1 MSYSASFDSTP
12 PSLLVSNLDRV
23 LVRAIPHP
31 LASTNKRVTLS
42 ARRTAP
48 GQEPP
53 QPPVTT
59 SPISQLSPTPASQ
72 PSIVSA
78 NPQTPTTQRN
88 MISTLTSTI
97 LEQRANPSS
106 CSASPALAAARVSD
120 HQSDSVRTA
129 VQPATIST
137 IKYSAHFH
145 KNGLPV
151 KSAMKSPGLASNS
164 KTSSNT
170 PCRPSSIRSYSSPTP
185 LTSPKYVHFNTQ
197 LEHVRLFLQGETP
210 SCVAERETIV
220 DARQHGRSTS
230 DITLTLPN
238 WTPLSAD
245 RACLDAIE
253 SDTVPLRVECAVLSD
268 DQSLLC
274 GKVLVKNLAFHKHVA
289 VRYTADFW
297 QTFSETT
304 AEFSES
310 IPGTALDR
318 FTFKV
323 PLDMERAAIE
333 KTVCMAVKYQVVG
346 REFWDSNNGMNY
358 QVECKRVVV
367 VAPPSVPDL
376 SKQMTSLLLG
386 SPLPDYS
393 KPVLKKKL
401 ANRYDL
407 STSLS
412 AAYNHPSGIQT
423 RVGIFPGG
431 SAAGAQKPSPPASHT
446 AYRPSE
452 YIAPSVTSPQIYHHS
467 LYASSPKFLSTY
479 LSAAA
484 SPPDYQLHVGFD
496 PLTLDNSGS
505 SKRGTRNSWNMAFE
519 SAPAAPSR
527 SQSYPSAGGHC
538 SPYASSPRASSSPI
552 SIPSPKMQ
560 ANRPAAGSSSY
571 FDLVDRYCFYESSP
585 HTSPYSSYP
594 NSPPA
599 PCIRG

>member
-1 MSYSASFDSTP
+1 
-12 PSLLVSNLDRV
+12 
-23 LVRAIPHP
+23 
-31 LASTNKRVTLS
+31 
-42 ARRTAP
+42 
-48 GQEPP
+48 
-53 QPPVTT
+53 
-59 SPISQLSPTPASQ
+59 
-72 PSIVSA
+72 
-78 NPQTPTTQRN
+78 
-88 MISTLTSTI
+88 MISTLTSTL

-106 CSASPALAAARVSD
+106 CSGSPALAAARANDRHSVS
-120 HQSDSVRTA
+120 VATVA
-129 VQPATIST
+129 QPATTST

-151 KSAMKSPGLASNS
+151 KSAMKSPALTPNS
-164 KTSSNT
+164 KTSSST
-170 PCRPSSIRSYSSPTP
+170 PCRPSSIRSFSSPTP

-230 DITLTLPN
+230 DVKLTVPN
-238 WTPLSAD
+238 WSPLSTD
-245 RACLDAIE
+245 RACLDDIAA
-253 SDTVPLRVECAVLSD
+253 DTAPLRVESVVLSD

-297 QTFSETT
+297 QTYSEAT
-304 AEFSES
+304 AAFSES
-310 IPGTALDR
+310 IPGTSLDR

-323 PLDMERAAIE
+323 PLEMERAAIE
-333 KTVCMAVKYQVVG
+333 KTICMAVKYQVVG

-412 AAYNHPSGIQT
+412 AAYNHPSGIQA
-423 RVGIFPGG
+423 RVSLLPGG
-431 SAAGAQKPSPPASHT
+431 GAVGSQKPSPPASHT

-467 LYASSPKFLSTY
+467 LYASSPKF
-479 LSAAA
+479 
-484 SPPDYQLHVGFD
+484 
-496 PLTLDNSGS
+496 
-505 SKRGTRNSWNMAFE
+505 
-519 SAPAAPSR
+519 
-527 SQSYPSAGGHC
+527 
-538 SPYASSPRASSSPI
+538 I
-552 SIPSPKMQ
+552 
-560 ANRPAAGSSSY
+560 
-571 FDLVDRYCFYESSP
+571 
-585 HTSPYSSYP
+585 
-594 NSPPA
+594 
-599 PCIRG
+599 